1 MTARVAIRAIRR
13 GLGIG
18 CCVVL
23 TATGCAF
30 NGLNSLPLPGAVG
43 RGPGASVYHVEV
55 ANVSTLEANSPVT
68 IDDVIVGSISKMTV
82 QGWHANVEISVQP
95 GTVIPAN
102 AVASVGQTSLLGSMH
117 LELNPPLGQPPSGR
131 LQPGATIPLNRSTT
145 YPSTEQTLSSLS
157 VVLNAGGLG
166 QIGDI
171 IHNFNAALSGRAGDV
186 RDLLNRLDRFVGT
199 LDAQRDNL
207 VASIQALNRLASTFA
222 GQRDVITQALYKIP
236 PALDVL
242 IKERPLITTALNKL
256 GTFSDTANRLV
267 NDAGSDLVKNLQ
279 NLAPAIGALAD
290 IGPDLDQAIAYAP
303 TFPFSQGFIDRYV
316 RGDYTNG
323 YFIIDLTNSGLRKS
337 ILRGTHWER
346 LGAENVPVPGDP
358 EYLQFKF
365 GAPPGAPGGVV
376 APGPV
381 GRPAPFGPPPPFG
394 LLPGPPPAG
403 TPGAPAPLSPQS
415 ADAPPAAPAPP
426 VPPIV
431 AGLTMLGPAAAGA
444 PPPGA
449 PAPPV
454 PPAVAGLTLPG
465 PAAASAPPPGAPALP
480 GPGSAGAPPPAD
492 QGAPVPGATPTT
504 SQPTDGGP

>member
-1 MTARVAIRAIRR
+1 MTARVAIRRV
-13 GLGIG
+13 LGIG
-18 CCVVL
+18 CCVML

-55 ANVSTLEANSPVT
+55 ANVGTMEANSPVM
-68 IDDVIVGSISKMTV
+68 IDDVIVGSISKMTA
-82 QGWHANVEISVQP
+82 QGWHANVQISVQP
-95 GTVIPAN
+95 GVVIPAN

-117 LELNPPLGQPPSGR
+117 LELNPPLGQPASGR
-131 LQPGATIPLNRSTT
+131 LQPGATIPLNRSST

-186 RDLLNRLDRFVGT
+186 RDLLIRLDRFVGT
-199 LDAQRDNL
+199 LDQQRDNL
-207 VASIQALNRLASTFA
+207 VASIQALNRLASTLA

-242 IKERPLITTALNKL
+242 IKERPRITTALNKL
-256 GTFSDTANRLV
+256 GVFSDTATRLV

-279 NLAPAIGALAD
+279 NLEPAIRALAD
-290 IGPDLDQAIAYAP
+290 IGPNLDAAIAYAP
-303 TFPFSQGFIDRYV
+303 TFPFTQGFIDRYV
-316 RGDYTNG
+316 RGDYVNG
-323 YFIIDLTNSGLRKS
+323 YFIIDLTNAGLRKS

-346 LGAENVPVPGDP
+346 LGAEAVPAPGDP
-358 EYLQFKF
+358 EYLQFKY

-381 GRPAPFGPPPPFG
+381 GEPLRTHLPPPWGPP
-394 LLPGPPPAG
+394 PGPPPSA
-403 TPGAPAPLSPQS
+403 APAPLNPQS
-415 ADAPPAAPAPP
+415 ADAPPPAPP
-426 VPPIV
+426 VPPLV
-431 AGLTMLGPAAAGA
+431 AGLTMLGPGAADAPPPA
-444 PPPGA
+444 APALLSPPPPGA
-449 PAPPV
+449 PAP
-454 PPAVAGLTLPG
+454 G
-465 PAAASAPPPGAPALP
+465 PAPAA
-480 GPGSAGAPPPAD
+480 APPPAN